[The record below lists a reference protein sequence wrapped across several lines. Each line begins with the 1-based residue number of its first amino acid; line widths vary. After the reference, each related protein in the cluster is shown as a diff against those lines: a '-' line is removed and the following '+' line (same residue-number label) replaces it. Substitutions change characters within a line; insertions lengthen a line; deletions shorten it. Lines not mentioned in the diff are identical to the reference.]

1 MIWESGT
8 LFGGIAVRKFTKIA
22 AIVSVAGLLQ
32 LGGCSFD
39 SFSRNVWR
47 GFGYSIGGL
56 PASLVTGLVSDLLG
70 ALGINIG
77 NANT

>member
-1 MIWESGT
+1 M
-8 LFGGIAVRKFTKIA
+8 RKITKIA
-22 AIVSVAGLLQ
+22 AIVSVAGMLQ

-56 PASLVTGLVSDLLG
+56 PASFVTGLISDLLG
-70 ALGINIG
+70 GLGIDLDG
-77 NANT
+77 NAN